1 MIPIL
6 VVLFFCFVL
15 FCFECRRRNVA
26 KKNCI
31 YGELRHERVS
41 LGSLD
46 LIHDTPHLCTCF
58 RVDGIKA
65 MSRDISWDKQV
76 IKFSNTSKRG
86 RICFNKTRRLFNI
99 HAKRI
104 VRVSTSVTSSIV
116 CFEDL

>member
-15 FCFECRRRNVA
+15 FCFERRRRNVA

-31 YGELRHERVS
+31 YRELRHERVS

-65 MSRDISWDKQV
+65 MSRDISWGKQNFPIRV
-76 IKFSNTSKRG
+76 DAVELVSIKRDDYLIFMQN
-86 RICFNKTRRLFNI
+86 
-99 HAKRI
+99 
-104 VRVSTSVTSSIV
+104 V
-116 CFEDL
+116 